1 MRHVL
6 RCSASSTSCGP
17 RSATACGWRWWRI
30 AITAPRSS
38 SRRRSSRRVASG
50 PYNTDSAEAV
60 FAGLAACIEL
70 PWRDGAYRTLVLVG
84 DAPPHT
90 CGANAPPFPD
100 RFPDQDPSGYTLD
113 SMANRLEEDGIF
125 VHALAMMPSINRHH
139 DEFLA
144 RSFERLAVST
154 GGTYQQARTAEAAM
168 AIVETVSKRFLREL
182 DFDRKLYAAL
192 GDEERRR
199 RRRGASSRSRRSSRR
214 QSPTSTAESC
224 ASASASCSAEDSV
237 PDGRVGRRLQSRR
250 FADDSVLDR
259 YRLEWFR
266 GLADDSVLDRRR
278 SGEGRSRDERGR
290 GERWPVELPSA
301 DLTVGTAPRPSR
313 SARSAG
319 PWRPASRG

>member
-1 MRHVL
+1 MDALSRLDLVFCVDITASMTPFIDAARAQML
-6 RCSASSTSCGP
+6 RILDELRASIGDGLRVAVVAYRDHGAPQLLETAKFSASGKDTEAFLKGLV
-17 RSATACGWRWWRI
+17 
-30 AITAPRSS
+30 
-38 SRRRSSRRVASG
+38 VASG

-192 GDEERRR
+192 GGAERRR
-199 RRRGASSRSRRSSRR
+199 AAS
-214 QSPTSTAESC
+214 PEA
-224 ASASASCSAEDSV
+224 
-237 PDGRVGRRLQSRR
+237 GRVVSLAKELEASESDVNGGVMRLRQRKLLS
-250 FADDSVLDR
+250 
-259 YRLEWFR
+259 
-266 GLADDSVLDRRR
+266 
-278 SGEGRSRDERGR
+278 
-290 GERWPVELPSA
+290 
-301 DLTVGTAPRPSR
+301 
-313 SARSAG
+313 
-319 PWRPASRG
+319 